1 LEAESDVLQP
11 ALGLNPDF
19 LTHFSHGWGKP
30 DSQRFSFLIHT
41 MGIITPSLLFVRV
54 KEMKINKVLEVLK
67 EETYFDTIYSM
78 KEPTFAGQMDFQLS
92 LEKTS

>member
-1 LEAESDVLQP
+1 
-11 ALGLNPDF
+11 
-19 LTHFSHGWGKP
+19 
-30 DSQRFSFLIHT
+30 